1 MNSQRTKEKNITS
14 NSGDNVLLD
23 ELNGA
28 GGVGE
33 PVLRGVPQGGKTPT
47 KKFFSNA
54 RLQTCVK
61 SKCVRGKYFL
71 SNKWTPICLGRSA
84 ATSPP
89 WGPPA
94 ASSGTTASASSPRT
108 SSTRRSTWR
117 SGSTS
122 SSPCAAAWSSCSTG
136 RPPYSSS
143 RSGSLRVGM
152 AMCFSILLNLERF
165 RRFYIIFWRIG
176 HRYDDEIRPAL
187 KFVLSRCYIGD
198 WSVSA
203 CRETYDFPTIFLSL
217 NFNRHFV

>member
-1 MNSQRTKEKNITS
+1 MNPFCAAFPKEVRRQRKSFFFKRKIADMSQKQVCEKNIFFCI
-14 NSGDNVLLD
+14 
-23 ELNGA
+23 
-28 GGVGE
+28 
-33 PVLRGVPQGGKTPT
+33 TPT
-47 KKFFSNA
+47 
-54 RLQTCVK
+54 
-61 SKCVRGKYFL
+61 Y
-71 SNKWTPICLGRSA
+71 LGRLA

-143 RSGSLRVGM
+143 RSGSLRVGI

-203 CRETYDFPTIFLSL
+203 CRETIDFPTIFLSL